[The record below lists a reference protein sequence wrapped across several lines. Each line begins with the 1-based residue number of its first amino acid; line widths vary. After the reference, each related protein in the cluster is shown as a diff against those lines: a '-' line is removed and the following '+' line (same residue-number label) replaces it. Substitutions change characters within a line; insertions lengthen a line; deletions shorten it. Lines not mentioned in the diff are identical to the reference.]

1 MGTLGNAFKR
11 ELGKNTGKFVSNVIF
26 GDGHSTPYR
35 RVDKAREANANAR
48 QQMAE
53 ARMKMAEAEAREARE
68 RSKRE
73 RKNQLYAVDSAVLE
87 NIDLLNSQAIPTDKQ
102 ELLQF
107 LSVLAVQLKAP
118 HGWMK
123 QEMMKQKSET
133 SIPTHYWKNSVFLS
147 MN

>member
-53 ARMKMAEAEAREARE
+53 AKKHKH
-68 RSKRE
+68 KR
-73 RKNQLYAVDSAVLE
+73 RG
-87 NIDLLNSQAIPTDKQ
+87 
-102 ELLQF
+102 
-107 LSVLAVQLKAP
+107 SVLNEKGKIKYTL
-118 HGWMK
+118 
-123 QEMMKQKSET
+123 
-133 SIPTHYWKNSVFLS
+133 SILPYWRI
-147 MN
+147 